1 MFVMGN
7 SLGLIIFFVMDL
19 DGLVQM
25 IKRMMLLFEHEID
38 RNVLQY
44 GFLWNMGLGSLAVI
58 VMSKSCALGIIIV
71 DFMVFSVING
81 YDHVFELIV

>member
-7 SLGLIIFFVMDL
+7 SLGLIIFFVVDL
-19 DGLVQM
+19 DGFVQM

-38 RNVLQY
+38 RNVLQF
-44 GFLWNMGLGSLAVI
+44 GFLWNVGLGPLAVI
-58 VMSKSCALGIIIV
+58 AMSKSFVLGIIIV

-81 YDHVFELIV
+81 CDHVFELIV